1 MTGLLMTVL
10 VAAALTASTVPLV
23 SRLAR
28 RTGALGHRIG
38 EGPEDPEPA
47 PPVPALGGL
56 AMLVGV
62 LGGLGLAATS
72 ETLRPAFA
80 SSQLIAVAVGSVL
93 IAALGALDDIRGLT
107 PPVKLAGQIVVATT
121 VAVLGLQLVHFWVPG
136 LGVVALSPD
145 LALVLT
151 VLALV
156 AMVNVVNLI
165 DGLDGLASSI
175 VAIGAVAFLVFTLR
189 SQSPVLAVATPTA
202 PALIAA
208 LAAAVALGFLVHNWY
223 PARAFMGDTGSMLL
237 GLLLGAAGVAHVGRT
252 AAPSGAD
259 FTGTVPLL
267 VPILIVAVPFVDLA
281 LAVVRRLTTGRP
293 ITERD
298 EAHVHHRLLA
308 FGHSHRRATAVL
320 SYWSA
325 VIALGALLPAF
336 VTPPTLVAV
345 LVVAGALGIVGTT
358 LGRRDGRGRRPPLA
372 PVGPT

>member
-1 MTGLLMTVL
+1 MSGLLTAAL
-10 VAAALTASTVPLV
+10 VAAMLTAVTVPMA

-47 PPVPALGGL
+47 LPVPALGGL

-72 ETLRPAFA
+72 DALRPAFV
-80 SSQLIAVAVGSVL
+80 SSELLAVAVGATL
-93 IAALGALDDIRGLT
+93 IAALGALDDVLGLT

-121 VAVLGLQLVHFWVPG
+121 VAVLGLQLVHFWIPG
-136 LGVVALSPD
+136 LGVIALSPD

-151 VLALV
+151 VIALV

-175 VAIGAVAFLVFTLR
+175 VAIGAATFLVFTLR
-189 SQSPVLAVATPTA
+189 SQSAALALAVPTSA
-202 PALIAA
+202 AVIAA
-208 LAAAVALGFLVHNWY
+208 LTAAVALGFLVHNWY

-281 LAVVRRLTTGRP
+281 LAVARRLATGRP

-298 EAHVHHRLLA
+298 ERHVHHLLLA
-308 FGHSHRRATAVL
+308 VGHSHRRATVVL
-320 SYWSA
+320 AYWSA
-325 VIALGALLPAF
+325 LVAVGALLPAF
-336 VTPPTLVAV
+336 VGPSTTTAV
-345 LVVAGALGIVGTT
+345 LAAAVVVGIVGTT
-358 LGRRDGRGRRPPLA
+358 LGRRGRRSRRRALA
-372 PVGPT
+372 SVDRA